1 MNDLRRLQ
9 LISRQQLLELLT
21 ISESTLWRW
30 QQTKSF
36 PRQICLGPK
45 RVAWRLV
52 EVERWIE
59 SKSIDTKTI

>member
-30 QQTKSF
+30 QQKKDF
-36 PRQICLGPK
+36 PRQIFLGPK

-59 SKSIDTKTI
+59 AKSIDTKAI